1 MRGAAAGAAL
11 WCAVAATGCA
21 TEAFEYRRIVMGA
34 ECRIVLHAP
43 DRAAADDAARAAYA
57 RLAEVEESLSD
68 WLATSEVRSLPTAPG
83 RTVEVSPILAEALAA
98 SFEASRASGGAFD
111 PSMGALTKLWRAARR
126 DGRVPGDAEQ
136 AACRARCGIDAVRFD
151 RGSAT
156 YAVTRDG
163 IELDFGGIGQGI
175 GADAALAALRDRG
188 IASALVDLSGDV
200 AVSDAPPGS
209 DGWRVELD
217 DPWRTVLLLSNAAVT
232 TSGDRFQHLDVQDPA
247 GSGTLRLSHVLD
259 PATGRPLTTR
269 TEVTVVAPT
278 GTEADA
284 WATALSVTGPVRGEE
299 LLRDRRAL
307 SARWRLE
314 VPGNPVRATD
324 GWPAPARPAK
334 PVTPGRESPRL
345 P

>member
-1 MRGAAAGAAL
+1 MRAAAAFAAL
-11 WCAVAATGCA
+11 WCSVAAGCA

-43 DRAAADDAARAAYA
+43 DRATADAAARAAYA

-68 WLATSEVRSLPTAPG
+68 WIATSEVRSLPTAPG
-83 RTVEVSPILAEALAA
+83 RTAKVSPVLADALAA
-98 SFEASRASGGAFD
+98 SLAASRDSDGAFD
-111 PSMGALTKLWRAARR
+111 PAMGALTKLWRTARR
-126 DGRVPGDAEQ
+126 EGRVPSDAEQ
-136 AACRARCGIDAVRFD
+136 DACRARCGIDAVRFD
-151 RGSAT
+151 AGSGT
-156 YAVTRDG
+156 YAVAREG

-175 GADAALAALRDRG
+175 GADAALAALREAG
-188 IASALVDLSGDV
+188 ITSALVDLSGDI
-200 AVSDAPPGS
+200 AVSAPPPGS
-209 DGWRVELD
+209 NGWRIELD
-217 DPWRTVLLLSNAAVT
+217 DPWKTVLVLSDAAVT
-232 TSGDRFQHLDVQDPA
+232 TSGDRFQHLDVPDPA

-259 PATGRPLTTR
+259 PATGRPLHTR

-299 LLRDRRAL
+299 LLRARPGL

-314 VPGNPVRATD
+314 VPGNPVRASA
-324 GWPAPARPAK
+324 GWPAPARAAE
-334 PVTPGRESPRL
+334 PVRPGRESPRI